1 MTKQE
6 LVILLESILQ
16 NVKEGVV
23 PPVVKPPYIVFWE
36 IDWEFQT
43 SSDEVYNDVVT
54 YQVSFFSDIPRHPKL
69 LLLMSKLRKLKIFPN
84 VKHEYVDDL
93 KCLHSAF
100 TLEVIEDLL
109 NGIET

>member
-1 MTKQE
+1 MNKQE
-6 LVILLESILQ
+6 LVDLLETILP
-16 NVKEGVV
+16 NALEGVV
-23 PPVVKPPYIVFWE
+23 PPKVKPPYIVFWE
-36 IDWEFQT
+36 IDWDFQT
-43 SSDEVYNDVVT
+43 SSDEVYNDIVT

-69 LLLMSKLRKLKIFPN
+69 LLLLKELREINVFPN

-100 TLEVIEDLL
+100 TIEVIEDLL